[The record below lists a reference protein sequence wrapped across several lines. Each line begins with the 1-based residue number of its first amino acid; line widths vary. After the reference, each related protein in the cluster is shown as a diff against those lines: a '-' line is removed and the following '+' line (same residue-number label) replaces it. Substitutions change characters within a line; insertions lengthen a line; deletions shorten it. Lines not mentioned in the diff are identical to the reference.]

1 MRGLI
6 EAVAMLAL
14 ALIGAVALRVHLWED
29 GTLPLADASAR
40 AILRGAD
47 VAARLDLDQN
57 NRPG

>member
-29 GTLPLADASAR
+29 GTLPLADASAGVLYCEAPTWR
-40 AILRGAD
+40 HALI
-47 VAARLDLDQN
+47 
-57 NRPG
+57 

>member
-29 GTLPLADASAR
+29 GTLPLADASAACYTAR
-40 AILRGAD
+40 RRRGGT
-47 VAARLDLDQN
+47 
-57 NRPG
+57 P